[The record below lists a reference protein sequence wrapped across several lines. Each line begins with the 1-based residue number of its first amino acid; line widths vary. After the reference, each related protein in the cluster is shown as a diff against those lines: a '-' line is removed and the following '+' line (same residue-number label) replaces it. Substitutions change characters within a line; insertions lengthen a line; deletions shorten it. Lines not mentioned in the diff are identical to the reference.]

1 MEAMTAVS
9 FPRLRTRLA
18 LSCVL
23 ATLTLGALSG
33 CSSQPIATSSL
44 EVGDCFNMPDEVLT
58 GTQPAGQ
65 VERVDCSRA
74 HNSQV
79 VGIKK
84 LTGATFPGQK
94 QLYDLALKQCARDFK
109 NFVGISYRDSK
120 WDLYPLS
127 PTETSWKDKAER
139 KLTCVALT
147 IPEQNTSLEDLEK

>member
-1 MEAMTAVS
+1 MDAMTTFT

-18 LSCVL
+18 LCCGL
-23 ATLTLGALSG
+23 ACLSLGALSG
-33 CSSQPIATSSL
+33 CSSQPIATSQL
-44 EVGDCFNMPDEVLT
+44 EVGDCFNMSEEVLT
-58 GTQPAGQ
+58 GAQPAGQ
-65 VERVDCSRA
+65 VERVDCTHP

-84 LTGATFPGQK
+84 LSGSTYPGQK

-109 NFVGISYRDSK
+109 SFVGISYRDSK

-127 PTETSWKDKAER
+127 PTETSWKDKKER

-147 IPEQNTSLEDLEK
+147 IPEQNSSLKDSEQ